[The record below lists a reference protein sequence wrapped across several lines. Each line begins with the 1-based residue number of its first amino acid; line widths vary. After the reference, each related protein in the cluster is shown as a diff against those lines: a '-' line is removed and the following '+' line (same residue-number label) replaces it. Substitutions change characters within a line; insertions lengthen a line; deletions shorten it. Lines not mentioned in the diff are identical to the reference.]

1 MGCSKRMARCN
12 DDAENALRG
21 QHVNYAF
28 IRAYTQHRQ
37 KGSGSGDRSMTADQ
51 LRSEVLGLFNFFQHI
66 LIPSLPNGM
75 FR

>member
-37 KGSGSGDRSMTADQ
+37 KGSGSGDWSMTADQ
-51 LRSEVLGLFNFFQHI
+51 LRSEDTK
-66 LIPSLPNGM
+66 PSLHFDGVVSNLLSTAA
-75 FR
+75 